1 MIQKF
6 IHVLTMIYFCFVFA
20 TANAKADHETTKQH
34 KKKIFQRVIQTI
46 FLQKKTFL
54 LQNFLISIEKANI
67 KSAVI

>member
-34 KKKIFQRVIQTI
+34 KKKNFSKSDPNHILTKKNIFASK
-46 FLQKKTFL
+46 FL
-54 LQNFLISIEKANI
+54 NFY
-67 KSAVI
+67 